1 MRHAPWI
8 GWISDLSTKDPY
20 FILPTLMMLTSVFQ
34 TWLNPKP
41 ADPAQAK
48 MMWFMPLIFS
58 GMFYVFPS
66 GLVLY
71 YLTNNLLSIAQQY
84 VINKRLGVLNK

>member
-1 MRHAPWI
+1 MNRHIPLDVVEDS
-8 GWISDLSTKDPY
+8 GSLLYISERKVYPRDVSGPLQRLR
-20 FILPTLMMLTSVFQ
+20 IAAVF
-34 TWLNPKP
+34 WL
-41 ADPAQAK
+41 
-48 MMWFMPLIFS
+48 L

-84 VINKRLGVLNK
+84 VINKRLGVIGK